1 MIPWFASASP
11 RTWEKPSASG
21 YFLCICSVSDVQV
34 HSIAAPCRSS
44 SAHSSS
50 HKPTN
55 CHMTAQRNKQICPF
69 EPMGTCDFECIH
81 RQNAVSRAPRPAA
94 LLTAPE
100 ATWIKCSVPC
110 SCCRLQRHTLSSW
123 TSQQGLVLCGTAGL
137 QLHPRP
143 QWGFWSTS
151 AKTGRAAP
159 TQHLCTHCS
168 LLSQVT
174 QGGCWSRIKAV
185 TVATAESQQHS
196 QLNENLIALSS
207 YLKVVVRWGEVSSP
221 Q

>member
-69 EPMGTCDFECIH
+69 EPYGNMWLWMYSQAKCCEQSPSPC
-81 RQNAVSRAPRPAA
+81 RVVNSSRSYLDKVFCSLFMLQVAEAHTEQLNISARACFVWHCRASAA
-94 LLTAPE
+94 SQTPMRLLEHISKDRESCSNTAICALTALCFPKSHRV
-100 ATWIKCSVPC
+100 AAGAGSKQSLWQQQS
-110 SCCRLQRHTLSSW
+110 LSS
-123 TSQQGLVLCGTAGL
+123 
-137 QLHPRP
+137 
-143 QWGFWSTS
+143 
-151 AKTGRAAP
+151 
-159 TQHLCTHCS
+159 
-168 LLSQVT
+168 
-174 QGGCWSRIKAV
+174 
-185 TVATAESQQHS
+185 TVS
-196 QLNENLIALSS
+196 
-207 YLKVVVRWGEVSSP
+207 
-221 Q
+221 